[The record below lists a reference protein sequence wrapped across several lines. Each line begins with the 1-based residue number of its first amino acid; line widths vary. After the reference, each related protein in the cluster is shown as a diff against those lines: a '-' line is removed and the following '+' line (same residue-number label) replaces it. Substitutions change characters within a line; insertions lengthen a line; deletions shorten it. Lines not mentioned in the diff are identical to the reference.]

1 MSKKQQK
8 KLKAKE
14 IPTQRQLSKWQR
26 QRKLN
31 RIIVITAAVFLA
43 GILGYVGHG
52 YYNDAIKPFQ
62 EAVIKINDTSF
73 NMRYYIDMLDAQT
86 KGVQPD
92 EYYAQLV
99 ANQIV
104 QAELIRQ
111 GANDLGIEV
120 NKGEVDKKIA
130 ESKLPGSKVYRDIA
144 ASKLLTEKLLNY
156 FGSQLPDKMEQA
168 YIQLMLLE
176 GREVANNVTAKLE
189 AGGNFTALLEEFSC
203 DPDIGG
209 DLGWLPAELMPSI
222 VADAIPDIKP
232 AEIRSISDNSVTK
245 SIGYWLIKVTDNDE
259 QKGIYAHA
267 MLLSSEEEAKEIKAE
282 LDSGADFAQLA
293 KQYSQHESKDTGGD
307 LGWLKKGEKGSET
320 FDAIAFTL
328 ELNKVSPPVKDKLET
343 QGGYW
348 VIKILDKGER
358 ELNDKAKESLKN
370 KDFNDWFSV
379 QSTNSTINIDLNGEN
394 ISWAIQK
401 VLQGRI

>member
-52 YYNDAIKPFQ
+52 YYNDAIKPFR
-62 EAVIKINDTSF
+62 ETVIRVNDTSF
-73 NMRYYIDMLDAQT
+73 NMGYYIDMLDAQT
-86 KGVQPD
+86 TGFQPN
-92 EYYAQLV
+92 ESYAQLV

-104 QAELIRQ
+104 QAELMRQ

-120 NKGEVDKKIA
+120 NKGEVDKKIK
-130 ESKLPGSKVYRDIA
+130 ESKLPDSKVYRAIA
-144 ASKLLTEKLLNY
+144 ASELLTEKLLDY

-168 YIQLMLLE
+168 YIQLMLVE
-176 GREVANNVTAKLE
+176 GHEIANNVTSKLE

-222 VADAIPDIKP
+222 MADTIPDIKP
-232 AEIRSISDNSVTK
+232 DEIRSIYDNSVTK
-245 SIGYWLIKVTDNDE
+245 SVGHWLIKVTDNDE

-282 LDSGADFAQLA
+282 LDNGADFAQLA
-293 KQYSQHESKDTGGD
+293 EKYSQHESKDKGGD

-320 FDAIAFTL
+320 FDATAFTL

-348 VIKILDKGER
+348 VVKILDKGER
-358 ELNDKAKESLKN
+358 ELNDTAKQGLKN
-370 KDFNDWFSV
+370 KDFRDWFSV
-379 QSTNSTINIDLNGEN
+379 QSTTSTINSYLDGEK